1 MYLQSLPSYHEPNQY
16 DHGIPIGPAGPVQFL
31 KHCLQMRNGGLLGKS
46 RVDYGVKK
54 YGQHLSGN
62 HKKDID
68 SSISNKKEGGKS
80 YLLHQQ
86 CINETS
92 I

>member
-1 MYLQSLPSYHEPNQY
+1 
-16 DHGIPIGPAGPVQFL
+16 
-31 KHCLQMRNGGLLGKS
+31 MRNGGLLGKS

-86 CINETS
+86 CINEKKKKKPSKPGVHYDLNVFSQSNNTTYT
-92 I
+92 